1 MYKTRPNIEL
11 WRTALGEWRRR
22 VNMTYKEIADK
33 ALLSEKTVSRV
44 FTGEAKSP
52 SVDIVGR
59 IITAMGASW
68 RDIFGESAAV
78 ITTVNTDELQAE
90 IDRLK
95 SQLKETESELSVTKI
110 KLEYEQKI
118 NELHS
123 FYKKEKEQ

>member
-11 WRTALGEWRRR
+11 WRTALGECRRR
-22 VNMTYKEIADK
+22 VDMTYKEIADK
-33 ALLSEKTVSRV
+33 ALLSEKTVGRV

-59 IITAMGASW
+59 IITAMGSSW

-95 SQLKETESELSVTKI
+95 SQLKKTESELSVIKI